1 MAIYHDPYT
10 GIDFEEDGSEG
21 SYVVSNPTGNDLPY
35 ESLPGEAKSHCTCP
49 ICSKVFEV
57 DVIPDADDADP
68 GILGFGNSGN
78 LINMWMM
85 I

>member
-1 MAIYHDPYT
+1 MATYHDPYT
-10 GIDFEEDGSEG
+10 GQSFQEDGSEG
-21 SYVVSNPTGNDLPY
+21 SYVVVSPTGHSLPY

-57 DVIPDADDADP
+57 DLVPGSDDADP
-68 GILGFGNSGN
+68 GVLGFGNDGN
-78 LINMWMM
+78 LINLWMV

>member
-1 MAIYHDPYT
+1 MATYHDPYD
-10 GIDFEEDGSEG
+10 GQSFEEDGSEG
-21 SYVVSNPTGNDLPY
+21 SYNVDHLGHVLPY

-57 DVIPDADDADP
+57 DVIPGSNDADP
-68 GILGFGNSGN
+68 GILGFGNDGN
-78 LINMWMM
+78 LINLWMV